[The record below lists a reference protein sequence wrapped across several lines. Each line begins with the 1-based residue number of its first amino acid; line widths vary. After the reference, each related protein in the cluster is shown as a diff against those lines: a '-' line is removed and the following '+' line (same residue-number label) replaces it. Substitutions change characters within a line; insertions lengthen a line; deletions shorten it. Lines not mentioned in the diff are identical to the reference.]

1 VNVELTDEGYYL
13 ATGKGEMDRPIVA
26 EGNTYNE
33 AKQFFYQAQCDQYEE
48 AQRLDY
54 LSLKWVNGGSK

>member
-1 VNVELTDEGYYL
+1 MDIELTNEGYYI
-13 ATGKGEMDRPIVA
+13 ATGEGELRPIVA

>member
-1 VNVELTDEGYYL
+1 VNIELTDEGYYI
-13 ATGKGEMDRPIVA
+13 ATGEGELRPIVA
-26 EGNTYNE
+26 EGNTDNE

-54 LSLKWVNGGSK
+54 LSLRSV